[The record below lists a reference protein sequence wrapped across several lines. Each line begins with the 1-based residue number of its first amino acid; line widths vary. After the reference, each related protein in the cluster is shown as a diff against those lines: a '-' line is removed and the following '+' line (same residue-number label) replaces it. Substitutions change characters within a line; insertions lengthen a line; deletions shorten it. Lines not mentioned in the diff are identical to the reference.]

1 MMREIR
7 VVPHDPRWTDEFE
20 REAQRLRAVFG
31 ENLVEAHHIGSTPV
45 PGLAAKPIVDVL
57 PVVKDIRLV
66 DALNDEMAALGYTAR
81 GEFGLPGR
89 RFFTKDEAGARTHNV
104 HVYESGSPEVERH
117 LAFRDYII
125 SHPEEAHA
133 YGLLKE
139 ELAEVFGGLRSVHGR
154 QRRVREGEGTPRPGV
169 AARPRGTPATIVA
182 AGAG

>member
-1 MMREIR
+1 MMREVR

-31 ENLVEAHHIGSTPV
+31 ENLVEVHHIGSTAV
-45 PGLAAKPIVDVL
+45 PGLAAKPIVDLL
-57 PVVKDIRLV
+57 PVVKDNRLV

-89 RFFTKDEAGARTHNV
+89 RYFTKDEAGARTHNV

-117 LAFRDYII
+117 LAFRDYMI
-125 SHPEEAHA
+125 SHPDEARA

-139 ELAEVFGGLRSVHGR
+139 NLAERFSADFEAYMDGKDAFVKESERRALVWRRARGR
-154 QRRVREGEGTPRPGV
+154 HAPPPGV
-169 AARPRGTPATIVA
+169 
-182 AGAG
+182 